1 MHDVFNVSIIQST
14 VTNCIVTC
22 AYQCGENS
30 LIVLFC
36 ILFCKFFCC
45 SYSVLPALV
54 KFSLLL
60 LDSAKQFSFPL
71 PKDSCDGVQH
81 LLDLQVQ

>member
-22 AYQCGENS
+22 AHECGENS

-36 ILFCKFFCC
+36 KLFCC

-54 KFSLLL
+54 KFSLPL
-60 LDSAKQFSFPL
+60 LDSARHFFFPL